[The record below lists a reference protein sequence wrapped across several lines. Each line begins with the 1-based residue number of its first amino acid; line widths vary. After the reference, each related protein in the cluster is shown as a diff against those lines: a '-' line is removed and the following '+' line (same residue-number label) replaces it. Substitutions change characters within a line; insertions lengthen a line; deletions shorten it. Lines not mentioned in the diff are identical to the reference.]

1 MDLVPSNIDLF
12 KGEAELVTEM
22 QGRKRLQRAVAD
34 VDEGYDFV
42 IYDCP
47 PSLLVLTDSA
57 LLAAQ
62 NVLIPAL
69 AESTSR
75 ALDILFDQ
83 IDTLEAEY
91 ETSINERAIV
101 ANRVEPDGE
110 AEEMMTWFQKP
121 LSRATRFRDTE
132 ACRPQACVE

>member
-1 MDLVPSNIDLF
+1 VLVSQDTALSEIIETHPEMDLVPSNIDLF

-69 AESTSR
+69 AESTSTR

-91 ETSINERAIV
+91 ERHRSTNGRSFGTVSNPMA
-101 ANRVEPDGE
+101 
-110 AEEMMTWFQKP
+110 KP
-121 LSRATRFRDTE
+121 KR
-132 ACRPQACVE
+132 